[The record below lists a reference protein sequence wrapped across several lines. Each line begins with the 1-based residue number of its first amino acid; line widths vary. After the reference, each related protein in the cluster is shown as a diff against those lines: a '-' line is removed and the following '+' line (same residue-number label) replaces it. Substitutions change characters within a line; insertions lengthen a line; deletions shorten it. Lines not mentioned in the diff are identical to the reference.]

1 MQGLAEG
8 QRIIRSPRHRLAPRT
23 PAVQVITTA
32 LEATDGCSQVD
43 VADHDAPRLEDR
55 RAILVDD
62 ADCTP
67 VDRDRDELELADH
80 RSHSF
85 LTPAVA
91 VPRPLEGNGAAS
103 SQCGLAEPSE
113 CLHPL
118 QALQAD
124 ARDAVLGRL
133 AASMKV
139 EALPRRPWCAWQA
152 AVEMGPRVASGR
164 LQCPLDRGGVREVIL
179 GSEAVDLAA
188 HDVAHRTQRTLLVA
202 PGLDERCS
210 SSSEDDDCRVND

>member
-1 MQGLAEG
+1 M
-8 QRIIRSPRHRLAPRT
+8 
-23 PAVQVITTA
+23 QVITTA

-139 EALPRRPWCAWQA
+139 EALPRRPWCARQA
-152 AVEMGPRVASGR
+152 TVKVGAGVAASG
-164 LQCPLDRGGVREVIL
+164 LEGPLDSLGAGQVVLRREP
-179 GSEAVDLAA
+179 VDLPALLRA
-188 HDVAHRTQRTLLVA
+188 HSAQGACRVTPRLHE
-202 PGLDERCS
+202 GSSCS
-210 SSSEDDDCRVND
+210 TEDDDCRVND